1 MQSSPAGPSFPACS
15 EEFEAAAER
24 EVAELLH
31 YAAAEGGEAAD
42 VRRGCGD
49 GEAAGGGVESA
60 GPRRAAG
67 PDLPNS
73 YTPFPSPPPRW
84 LIVCHG

>member
-24 EVAELLH
+24 EVAELLR

-49 GEAAGGGVESA
+49 GEAAGGGVKSA

-67 PDLPNS
+67 PDLRRRPGGGGVES
-73 YTPFPSPPPRW
+73 AAKYTR
-84 LIVCHG
+84 VR